1 MFHKRFFWRVCR
13 AIIILNGF
21 PLTIVMSISVQDGVV
36 LASDSAVEHRGQV
49 YYSAE
54 KTMQLI
60 KGVPIGVLVAGDA
73 AINNKAFIDVL
84 KDFGAQNRNGHGSF
98 DKNNYT
104 VEAVVRRLQDYL
116 RSMAPMQV
124 AKLRSTLIVGGYS
137 SGAHTPEVWNLVFD
151 SSDGVSV
158 SQIWSPTEYGICW
171 EGAGECLHHLMN
183 DDFSTDGSNDA
194 SSPTLVTP
202 GMPIHDAVALTRFLM
217 EATIGYVRFRV
228 DLQPKT
234 VGGPI
239 DMAVIT
245 RHEGFRWVQRKKLT
259 GANFSKS

>member
-1 MFHKRFFWRVCR
+1 MTI
-13 AIIILNGF
+13 AI
-21 PLTIVMSISVQDGVV
+21 SISVQDGVV
-36 LASDSAVEHRGQV
+36 LASDSAVEHRGQI

-54 KTMQLI
+54 KTVQII
-60 KGVPIGVLVAGDA
+60 KGLPIGVLVAGDA

-84 KDFGAQNRNGHGSF
+84 KDFGAQHSLRNGANYF
-98 DKNNYT
+98 DKNSYT

-124 AKLRSTLIVGGYS
+124 AKLRSTLIIGGYS
-137 SGAHTPEVWNLVFD
+137 ANCGTPEVWNLVFD
-151 SSDGVSV
+151 SREGVSV
-158 SQIWSPTEYGICW
+158 SQVWSPTEYGICW
-171 EGAGECLHHLMN
+171 EGSGECLHRLMS
-183 DDFSTDGSNDA
+183 DEFSAGEGTNEI

-202 GMPIHDAVALTRFLM
+202 GMPIHDAIALTKFLM

-239 DMAVIT
+239 DIAVIT
-245 RHEGFRWVQRKKLT
+245 RHEGFRWVQRKKLSSGGGSGT
-259 GANFSKS
+259 AR